1 MESILTLILA
11 IINIY
16 WWIVI
21 GSAIMSWLLAFRVI
35 NPSNPLVSTIGNTLY
50 KLTEPALRP
59 IRNVLPELGGIDL
72 SPRVLLLGLFF
83 LRTLIYNN
91 YSMLVS

>member
-11 IINIY
+11 VINIY

-35 NPSNPLVSTIGNTLY
+35 NPSNQLVSTIGTTLY

-59 IRNVLPELGGIDL
+59 IRNILPDLGGIDL
-72 SPRVLLLGLFF
+72 SPLVLLLGLFF

-91 YSMLVS
+91 YSMLVG